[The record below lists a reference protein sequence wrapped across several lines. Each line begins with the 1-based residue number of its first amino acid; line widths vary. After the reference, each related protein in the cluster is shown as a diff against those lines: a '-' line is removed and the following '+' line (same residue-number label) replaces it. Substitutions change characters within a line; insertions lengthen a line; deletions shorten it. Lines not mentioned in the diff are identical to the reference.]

1 MPIRNFPILVENG
14 QHRAWLPVKITNP
27 ELNLHM
33 TVFGLVDTGADK
45 CAIPAKFARSLGH
58 NLRKGTP
65 DRSVGAGGSTKSY
78 WHKTKIDILSLD
90 RDIVYSIPITSVE
103 YVEKLPCVLLGV
115 EKFLDQF
122 ILEID
127 YPKKFFSIKNSKK
140 FYLAP

>member
-1 MPIRNFPILVENG
+1 M
-14 QHRAWLPVKITNP
+14 
-27 ELNLHM
+27 
-33 TVFGLVDTGADK
+33 
-45 CAIPAKFARSLGH
+45 
-58 NLRKGTP
+58 
-65 DRSVGAGGSTKSY
+65 
-78 WHKTKIDILSLD
+78 
-90 RDIVYSIPITSVE
+90 PITSVE